1 VVQPRLRRRFG
12 WILALLAA
20 GLGVLGAAVRV
31 PFRWVGMVVG
41 IVMGLWCAV
50 ALGEFLGEDRFS
62 TIEAGPGVGVA
73 FIGLVMV
80 AVGSALPSP
89 RRA

>member
-1 VVQPRLRRRFG
+1 MTQSAPGWHPDPAGRFAQ
-12 WILALLAA
+12 L
-20 GLGVLGAAVRV
+20 
-31 PFRWVGMVVG
+31 
-41 IVMGLWCAV
+41 
-50 ALGEFLGEDRFS
+50 LGEDPFG
-62 TIEAGPGVGVA
+62 TIEAGPGGGVA